1 MTQKKWAMFSMV
13 MAVVLA
19 TIIFFYPRMFGV
31 SDSEPTMR
39 APLGEQPTP
48 ANSN

>member
-1 MTQKKWAMFSMV
+1 MTKKRLMMFSMV

-19 TIIFFYPRMFGV
+19 TIIIFYPRMFGV
-31 SDSEPTMR
+31 SDSEPMFR

-48 ANSN
+48 AESK